1 MANRKIHFS
10 EIATTISAIKI
21 YCLFPLLVF
30 LSCPIYLYWIYR
42 HVLNDVSSPFLLWI
56 IAAIRGENATM
67 GQFLDYFSLAL
78 PMYCVIRFLLDEDR
92 SFPKLVRCACI
103 CTVIVLPKLLRALPP
118 DVSEYVVA
126 ALPPLMAAAALY
138 YGCKFYSHPW
148 SNGTLSN
155 FAYRVV
161 EGTLRLLRFII
172 YVTCA
177 TLLVLNM
184 YPDFRAHKI
193 CTFNALVSALPL
205 LVSFMQSFYRITFR
219 RWPNYALSTACIILY
234 LALLLAPYDPDAL
247 WGFST
252 NLSEE
257 KILYVIHN
265 LPSTLKNSV
274 IAASIFSVFNESLIN
289 LFTTL
294 SSSKPANLA
303 QNRCRNRR
311 RLLTHWGYTK
321 DGTMSSRTDSI
332 TWLAVVLCL
341 FILFSCWVTLNDS
354 MDPTYFSRSRA
365 IGDSTELTYSSQE
378 QPPVLQFFSCSFTF
392 DGSDSL
398 LDSIKE
404 KNSSEL
410 SLSLYLVI
418 IATIICVPGLVSLW
432 NISEDRLIQSEY
444 FYLTYRSSQLKD
456 SDIINTSNHWQD
468 YCQVFVN
475 MYSNV
480 SGLTSEDEGYHK
492 LSGMLG
498 QMHRY
503 LTQNSECASIKFFGD
518 ILSAKGDVNS
528 VLLRE
533 LEFAKTGDSADD
545 ASKQAARE
553 ERLAQD
559 ALMANDFIPLL
570 DQCCQKKLDELGAQ
584 GKSIDY
590 LTCDPLLLIHH
601 LNQQL
606 FHDPKSPSQINT
618 NWRNRLS
625 AHNIS
630 AQEGVKL
637 LKMDALIHILQRE
650 DYAHCGFCW
659 LGCPNSDDDKR
670 PCSAYK
676 AHALVNRLELIL
688 TYPFIVFNCY
698 QKRWTSAMNSMIYEE
713 TCRDYICGI
722 HKSKIYVKDIATIAE
737 GADRAW
743 HFMAEN
749 NKDAKDAYMLEPVLT
764 DVVPVIPGQM
774 KRFLELDSDK
784 NQLARNQRAFTS
796 GRKVVDMMYR
806 AACYLFLEQK
816 GEN

>member
-1 MANRKIHFS
+1 MTKRKIS
-10 EIATTISAIKI
+10 LRGISTTISNLKI
-21 YCLFPLLVF
+21 FYLFPLFVCF
-30 LSCPIYLYWIYR
+30 SCPFYLYWIYF
-42 HVLNDVSSPFLLWI
+42 HVLNDIPSPFLSWI
-56 IAAIRGENATM
+56 IVAIRGGNATM
-67 GQFLDYFSLAL
+67 GLLLDYIAFAL
-78 PMYCVIRFLLDEDR
+78 PCYCLIRSILGDNH
-92 SFPKLVRCACI
+92 SFCTFVRCAVGICI
-103 CTVIVLPKLLRALPP
+103 GLVIPTLIRAIPAEVRVFLIAASPP
-118 DVSEYVVA
+118 VT
-126 ALPPLMAAAALY
+126 AAAALY

-148 SNGTLSN
+148 SNGTLSHLS
-155 FAYRVV
+155 FHVV
-161 EGTLRLLRFII
+161 ETTLCLLRFLI
-172 YVTCA
+172 YAICAALLVCA
-177 TLLVLNM
+177 TF
-184 YPDFRAHKI
+184 PEFRANKI
-193 CTFNALVSALPL
+193 CTFNALLSALPL
-205 LVSFMQSFYRITFR
+205 LVSFMQTFYRITFR
-219 RWPNYALSTACIILY
+219 RWPNYAISTACTILY

-257 KILYVIHN
+257 KILYAIHS

-274 IAASIFSVFNESLIN
+274 IAASIFSIFNESLIN

-332 TWLAVVLCL
+332 TWLAVILCL

-354 MDPTYFSRSRA
+354 IDPTYLSRSRD
-365 IGDSTELTYSSQE
+365 ISDSMGDAYSIQE
-378 QPPVLQFFSCSFTF
+378 QPPVLQFFSCSFTV
-392 DGSDSL
+392 DGSENL
-398 LDSIKE
+398 LDSISE
-404 KNSSEL
+404 KNSNKL

-418 IATIICVPGLVSLW
+418 IATIICIPGLVSLW

-444 FYLTYRSSQLKD
+444 FYLTYRGSRLKD
-456 SDIINTSNHWQD
+456 SDIINTTNHWQD

-492 LSGMLG
+492 LRGMLG
-498 QMHRY
+498 QMHQY

-545 ASKQAARE
+545 ASKQAARD

-559 ALMANDFIPLL
+559 ALMSNDFIPLL
-570 DQCCQKKLDELGAQ
+570 DQCCQKKLEELSGS
-584 GKSIDY
+584 GKSVDY
-590 LTCDPLLLIHH
+590 LTCDPLLLIYH
-601 LNQQL
+601 LNQHL
-606 FHDPKSPSQINT
+606 FHYPTSSNQIHP

-659 LGCPNSDDDKR
+659 LGCPNNSDGKK
-670 PCSAYK
+670 CQAYK
-676 AHALVNRLELIL
+676 DYALVNRMELIL
-688 TYPFIVFNCY
+688 TYPFIVHDCY
-698 QKRWTSAMNSMIYEE
+698 QKRWASSMNSMIYEE
-713 TCRDYICGI
+713 NCRAYICGI
-722 HKSKIYVKDIATIAE
+722 RKKGMFTKDIAAIAE
-737 GADRAW
+737 GADRAV
-743 HFMAEN
+743 HFMLEN
-749 NKDAKDAYMLEPVLT
+749 NGNSNLLEPVLT
-764 DVVPVIPGQM
+764 DVMMSLPAQM
-774 KRFLELDSDK
+774 KIYLDRLSGGD
-784 NQLARNQRAFTS
+784 RNQRERNLSFAKS
-796 GRKVVDMMYR
+796 RKVADLMTR

-816 GEN
+816 GENQS